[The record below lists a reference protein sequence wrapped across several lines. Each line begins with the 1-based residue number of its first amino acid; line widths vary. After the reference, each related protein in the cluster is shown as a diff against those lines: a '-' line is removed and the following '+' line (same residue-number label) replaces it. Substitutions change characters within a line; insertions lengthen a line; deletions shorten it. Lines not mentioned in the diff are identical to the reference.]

1 MAPAHAPVYSEIL
14 QPPVVPPVKVVDAE
28 TNTEVLEEQVSAALL
43 TASEHNLQQLQ
54 ERYDEL
60 QTRLE
65 TRIAELQHS
74 LDETTQQSAHAA
86 SEKDQQ
92 IVDLTQKLTSLTDKL
107 RELMSKYSELKTRSK
122 ESALSRDSDSVKH
135 ALRLEATQQQLEE
148 HKDKVRDI
156 AERFAHAQRQLL
168 ELQDENQRL
177 TARWQARQDEEG
189 ALRMQLETLTQ
200 QTQQLEVA
208 KRRVE
213 DELTAQLSGLRAQFE
228 SLSHEHQT
236 LLQRSGEEVDSASQ
250 LESYKKRSSQAL
262 KKANLAASA
271 LQQVTN
277 AHLPL
282 TVSVSMYE
290 QRQYLARLHVP
301 RHTC

>member
-1 MAPAHAPVYSEIL
+1 MAHTQAPVSSVTVQL
-14 QPPVVPPVKVVDAE
+14 PALPPVEMADAE
-28 TNTEVLEEQVSAALL
+28 TNTEVLEEQVPAELL
-43 TASEHNLQQLQ
+43 TTSEHNLQQLQ
-54 ERYDEL
+54 ARYDEL

-74 LDETTQQSAHAA
+74 LEETTQQSAHAA

-92 IVDLTQKLTSLTDKL
+92 ITDLTQKLTSLTDKL

-135 ALRLEATQQQLEE
+135 ALRLEATQQQLDE
-148 HKDKVRDI
+148 HKDKVRDL

-177 TARWQARQDEEG
+177 TARCQARQDEEG
-189 ALRMQLETLTQ
+189 ALRVQVEALTQ
-200 QTQQLEVA
+200 QSQQLEVA
-208 KRRVE
+208 KKRVE
-213 DELTAQLSGLRAQFE
+213 DELTAQMHDWRARFE
-228 SLSHEHQT
+228 SLSQEHQT

-271 LQQVTN
+271 LQQVS
-277 AHLPL
+277 
-282 TVSVSMYE
+282 TVSFVTPMPSFRCMG
-290 QRQYLARLHVP
+290 RQMDGSA
-301 RHTC
+301 